1 MAVTVSVRS
10 ARRDATTG
18 RVYVVFSDKHVLE
31 WESVA
36 AMRADLE
43 PTADDRAFARRL
55 LLMLAAARAGGNLAA
70 FRTLLENKALTFDL
84 AANPPVTYGD
94 A

>member
-18 RVYVVFSDKHVLE
+18 RVYVVFNDKHVLE

-36 AMRADLE
+36 AMRDDLE

-55 LLMLAAARAGGNLAA
+55 LLMLAAARAGGNIAT
-70 FRTLLENKALTFDL
+70 FRSLLEGKALTLDL
-84 AANPPVTYGD
+84 SATPPITYG
-94 A
+94 